1 MDDWHIRALQNERLF
16 NAISHMFEVV
26 RRNRAPQGNAHEK
39 VSKRLP
45 RHRVELIPVPE
56 PPPLARSG
64 QQTNQRVTFVLFS
77 LRLRDFQS

>member
-1 MDDWHIRALQNERLF
+1 MQYRICSRSFVATERRKATLMKKSASDF
-16 NAISHMFEVV
+16 
-26 RRNRAPQGNAHEK
+26 
-39 VSKRLP
+39 
-45 RHRVELIPVPE
+45 RVTEFELIPVPE